1 MSPQR
6 TPRPDGGLRAS
17 TVVLVGL
24 VTAAAGYVVL
34 RLVPVSSPD
43 PFPATWASV
52 ILLLFMAAG
61 ILSAGVPIR
70 RVVRG
75 RSRRPVN
82 PLRAVRVL
90 ILARASALTGA
101 LVAGWY
107 VAVVLSQASDL
118 DAASVQHR
126 ALRAGAVAL
135 SGLVLSGVG
144 LWVQSMCRLDPPD
157 ASTPDGNGPTT
168 VAG

>member
-1 MSPQR
+1 MSPR
-6 TPRPDGGLRAS
+6 TSPRPDVGLRTS
-17 TVVLVGL
+17 TVVLVGI
-24 VTAAAGYVVL
+24 VTAAVSYVAL
-34 RLVPVSSPD
+34 RLVPVPSPD

-52 ILLLFMAAG
+52 ILLLLMAGG
-61 ILSAGVPIR
+61 ILSAGIPIR

-90 ILARASALTGA
+90 ILARAAALTGA

-107 VAVVLSQASDL
+107 IGVVLSRAPDL
-118 DAASVQHR
+118 DAASVQHQ

-135 SGLVLSGVG
+135 AGFVLSGVG
-144 LWVQSMCRLDPPD
+144 LWVQAMCRLDPPD
-157 ASTPDGNGPTT
+157 APKPNGADPTP
-168 VAG
+168 VSS